1 MFKLNEY
8 VVYKKD
14 VCIVKEIKKNQFHN
28 KDYYI
33 LEPINDKTLKINI
46 PTDNKDLRN
55 LITKEELTKIINKI
69 PKVNIITTDD
79 KLIEMEYKELL
90 KSNNLLD
97 LVKIIKTSYLRN
109 KKRLDNN
116 KKVGEK
122 DQNYFELAEKYLY
135 TEFSIVL
142 NLTYNDTK
150 KYIINEISKL
160 DNKIKTQI
168 KIIRKINLCF

>member
-14 VCIVKEIKKNQFHN
+14 VCIVKEIKKNYFHN

-69 PKVNIITTDD
+69 PKVNIITTND

-160 DNKIKTQI
+160 DNKIKT
-168 KIIRKINLCF
+168 

>member
-14 VCIVKEIKKNQFHN
+14 VCIVKEIKKNYFHN

-150 KYIINEISKL
+150 KYIIDEIAKL
-160 DNKIKTQI
+160 DTKNT
-168 KIIRKINLCF
+168 

>member
-14 VCIVKEIKKNQFHN
+14 VCIVKEIKKNYFHN

-135 TEFSIVL
+135 TEFPIVL

-150 KYIINEISKL
+150 KYIIDEIAKL
-160 DNKIKTQI
+160 DTKNT
-168 KIIRKINLCF
+168 

>member
-1 MFKLNEY
+1 
-8 VVYKKD
+8 
-14 VCIVKEIKKNQFHN
+14 
-28 KDYYI
+28 
-33 LEPINDKTLKINI
+33 
-46 PTDNKDLRN
+46 
-55 LITKEELTKIINKI
+55 
-69 PKVNIITTDD
+69 
-79 KLIEMEYKELL
+79 MEYKELL

-150 KYIINEISKL
+150 KYIIDEIAKL
-160 DNKIKTQI
+160 DTKNT
-168 KIIRKINLCF
+168 

>member
-14 VCIVKEIKKNQFHN
+14 VCIVKEIKKNYFHN

-90 KSNNLLD
+90 KNNNLLD

-150 KYIINEISKL
+150 KYIIDEIAKL
-160 DNKIKTQI
+160 DTKNT
-168 KIIRKINLCF
+168 

>member
-14 VCIVKEIKKNQFHN
+14 VCIVKEIKKNYFHN

-46 PTDNKDLRN
+46 PTDNKDLKN

-69 PKVNIITTDD
+69 PKVNIITTND

-150 KYIINEISKL
+150 KYIIDEIAKL
-160 DNKIKTQI
+160 DTKNT
-168 KIIRKINLCF
+168 

>member
-14 VCIVKEIKKNQFHN
+14 VCIVKEIKKNYFHN

-33 LEPINDKTLKINI
+33 LEPINDKSLKINI
-46 PTDNKDLRN
+46 PTDNKELRN

-69 PKVNIITTDD
+69 PKVNIITTND

-135 TEFSIVL
+135 TEFSVVL

-160 DNKIKTQI
+160 DNKIKT
-168 KIIRKINLCF
+168 

>member
-14 VCIVKEIKKNQFHN
+14 VCIVKEIKKNYFHN

-33 LEPINDKTLKINI
+33 LESINDKSLKINI
-46 PTDNKDLRN
+46 PTDNKELRN

-69 PKVNIITTDD
+69 PKVNIITTND

-135 TEFSIVL
+135 TEFSVVL

-160 DNKIKTQI
+160 DNKIKT
-168 KIIRKINLCF
+168 

>member
-14 VCIVKEIKKNQFHN
+14 VCIVKEIKKNYFHN

-33 LEPINDKTLKINI
+33 LEPINDKSLKINI

-150 KYIINEISKL
+150 KYIIDEIAKL
-160 DNKIKTQI
+160 DTKNT
-168 KIIRKINLCF
+168 

>member
-14 VCIVKEIKKNQFHN
+14 VCIVKEIKKNYFHN

-46 PTDNKDLRN
+46 PTDNKDLKN

-150 KYIINEISKL
+150 KYIIDEIAKL
-160 DNKIKTQI
+160 DTKNT
-168 KIIRKINLCF
+168 

>member
-14 VCIVKEIKKNQFHN
+14 VCIVKEIKKNYFHN

-69 PKVNIITTDD
+69 PKVNIIITND

-150 KYIINEISKL
+150 KYIIDEIAKL
-160 DNKIKTQI
+160 DTKNT
-168 KIIRKINLCF
+168 

>member
-1 MFKLNEY
+1 
-8 VVYKKD
+8 
-14 VCIVKEIKKNQFHN
+14 
-28 KDYYI
+28 
-33 LEPINDKTLKINI
+33 
-46 PTDNKDLRN
+46 
-55 LITKEELTKIINKI
+55 
-69 PKVNIITTDD
+69 
-79 KLIEMEYKELL
+79 MEYKELL

-160 DNKIKTQI
+160 DNKIKT
-168 KIIRKINLCF
+168 

>member
-14 VCIVKEIKKNQFHN
+14 VCIVKEIKKNYFHN

-69 PKVNIITTDD
+69 PKVNIITTND

-116 KKVGEK
+116 KKVGK
-122 DQNYFELAEKYLY
+122 K
-135 TEFSIVL
+135 TKTIL
-142 NLTYNDTK
+142 N
-150 KYIINEISKL
+150 
-160 DNKIKTQI
+160 
-168 KIIRKINLCF
+168 

>member
-14 VCIVKEIKKNQFHN
+14 VCIVKEIKKNYFHN

-33 LEPINDKTLKINI
+33 LEPINDKSLKINI

-69 PKVNIITTDD
+69 PKVNIITTND

-150 KYIINEISKL
+150 KYIIDEIAKL
-160 DNKIKTQI
+160 DTKNT
-168 KIIRKINLCF
+168 

>member
-1 MFKLNEY
+1 
-8 VVYKKD
+8 
-14 VCIVKEIKKNQFHN
+14 
-28 KDYYI
+28 
-33 LEPINDKTLKINI
+33 
-46 PTDNKDLRN
+46 
-55 LITKEELTKIINKI
+55 
-69 PKVNIITTDD
+69 
-79 KLIEMEYKELL
+79 MEYKELL

-109 KKRLDNN
+109 KKRLEKN

-150 KYIINEISKL
+150 KYIIDEIAKL
-160 DNKIKTQI
+160 DTKNT
-168 KIIRKINLCF
+168 

>member
-14 VCIVKEIKKNQFHN
+14 VCIVKEIKKNYFHN

-69 PKVNIITTDD
+69 PKVNIITTND

-150 KYIINEISKL
+150 KYIIDEIAKL
-160 DNKIKTQI
+160 DTKNT
-168 KIIRKINLCF
+168 

>member
-14 VCIVKEIKKNQFHN
+14 VCIVKEIKKNYFHN

-90 KSNNLLD
+90 KNNNLLD

-116 KKVGEK
+116 KTVGEK

-150 KYIINEISKL
+150 KYIIDEIAKL
-160 DNKIKTQI
+160 DTKNT
-168 KIIRKINLCF
+168 

>member
-14 VCIVKEIKKNQFHN
+14 VCIVKEIKKNYFHN

-46 PTDNKDLRN
+46 PTDNKDLKN

-69 PKVNIITTDD
+69 PKVNIITTND

-97 LVKIIKTSYLRN
+97 LVKIIKTSYLRK

-150 KYIINEISKL
+150 KYIIDEIAKL
-160 DNKIKTQI
+160 DTKNT
-168 KIIRKINLCF
+168 